1 MYYIISVI
9 DLHMHNYYVP
19 RLPVLALLL
28 IFIFIL
34 KSSGQ
39 QAPDNTLLQ
48 YTSPLNGSA
57 YVTRESSIII
67 RFSKKVLKES
77 VSDSAIIV
85 TGSVKG
91 RCEGKLLLCK
101 DEKTI
106 IFEHHDPFEV
116 SERIIVKVPDGLYT
130 TGREMIPGFDFSF
143 HVTNNKLDAAYG
155 HAANKDTPSYEA
167 SEIPD
172 LYEWP
177 AESYDGRLKSACD
190 DFPAIYSL
198 RSDNPSG
205 GYYFLEKNYA
215 GYCYLMIIDNFGTPI
230 FYRILEDNAHNF
242 TLQPTGYLSYFIES
256 DRSFVILDSLYNPAG
271 TYSMK
276 NGYDADSHDFIL
288 LENGHS
294 LMMAYD
300 HQLVAMDKVIEGG
313 DPEATVVGLVIQELD
328 EERNVI
334 FQWRSWDHFNILD
347 TDESAVNLTSKYVDY
362 VHGNSLDIDS
372 DTSLLLC
379 SKNLNEVT
387 KINRLTGEII
397 WRLGG
402 KHNQFTFIN
411 DDRGFSMQHS
421 AKKLETGNLIIFDNG
436 KLAESGYSRGIEY
449 ELDETYY
456 SVHLLSEFKHD
467 SNVFSPLMGNMQR
480 LSNGNTL
487 IGWGKNLGDYVC
499 TEFNS
504 DGAIKNDIYT
514 DDNVKSYRV
523 YKFDWNP
530 KIIEPEKEILV
541 FDTVKPYSTDTKEI
555 RIFNRTDEN
564 IIINGYSRGNNPFYV
579 TTAFPVVIPQN
590 DSRLLQLKF
599 IPVNGGEYNDIMT
612 IYSNGLSDNDE
623 EQRIGVQF
631 TIKGVSSSDITPVKK
646 VLSPQNKELQVYPN
660 PVSDCLS
667 VLNADNIVYLTVRD
681 THGNV
686 LISKEIRDNRLAEID
701 CSGFCPGIY
710 MLELIG
716 SSGLSYSTKFI
727 KR

>member
-9 DLHMHNYYVP
+9 DQHMHNYYVP
-19 RLPVLALLL
+19 RLKVLALLL
-28 IFIFIL
+28 LFIFIL
-34 KSSGQ
+34 KGSGQ
-39 QAPDNTLLQ
+39 QPYANTLLQ

-85 TGSVKG
+85 AGSVKG
-91 RCEGKLLLCK
+91 RYQGKSLLCR
-101 DEKTI
+101 DEKTL
-106 IFEHHDPFEV
+106 IFEHHDPFKA
-116 SERIIVKVPDGLYT
+116 SEIINVKVPDGLYT
-130 TGREMIPGFDFSF
+130 TGREMIPGFDYSF
-143 HVTNNKLDAAYG
+143 HVTNNNDNCRNAGNGGNPY
-155 HAANKDTPSYEA
+155 SEA
-167 SEIPD
+167 SEITD
-172 LYEWP
+172 LYESP
-177 AESYDGRLKSACD
+177 AESYNGRLKSAYD
-190 DFPAIYSL
+190 NFPAIYSL

-242 TLQPTGYLSYFIES
+242 TLQPSGYLSYFIES
-256 DRSFVILDSLYNPAG
+256 ERSFEILDSLYNLAG

-347 TDESAVNLTSKYVDY
+347 TDESVVNLTSKYVDY

-402 KHNQFTFIN
+402 KNNQFTFIN

-421 AKKLETGNLIIFDNG
+421 AKKLENGNLIIFDNG

-449 ELDETYY
+449 ELDEQHYT
-456 SVHLLSEFKHD
+456 VTLLNEYKHD
-467 SNVFSPLMGNMQR
+467 SSVFSPLMGNMQR
-480 LSNGNTL
+480 LPNGNTL

-504 DGAIKNDIYT
+504 DGAITNDLYT

-541 FDTVKPYSTDTKEI
+541 FDTVKPYGTDTKEI

-590 DSRLLQLKF
+590 DSRVLKIKFVPLQS
-599 IPVNGGEYNDIMT
+599 GEYNDIMT
-612 IYSNGLSDNDE
+612 IYSDGLSDADE
-623 EQRIGVQF
+623 EQRIAVQF
-631 TIKGVSSSDITPVKK
+631 NIKGVASWDATPVKR
-646 VLSPQNKELQVYPN
+646 VLSRQNRELQIYPN
-660 PVSDCLS
+660 PVSERLL
-667 VLNADNIVYLTVRD
+667 VFNAGNMVYLAVRD
-681 THGNV
+681 IHGKV
-686 LISKEIRDNRLAEID
+686 LISKVIRDNGLTEID
-701 CSGFCPGIY
+701 CSGFYPGIY
-710 MLELIG
+710 MLELTDG
-716 SSGLSYSTKFI
+716 SGLKYSTKFI

>member
-1 MYYIISVI
+1 MYYIISVT
-9 DLHMHNYYVP
+9 DQHMHNYYVP

-28 IFIFIL
+28 LFIFIL
-34 KSSGQ
+34 KGSGQ
-39 QAPDNTLLQ
+39 QPYANTLLQ
-48 YTSPLNGSA
+48 YTSPRNGSA

-77 VSDSAIIV
+77 VPDSAIIV
-85 TGSVKG
+85 AGSVKG
-91 RCEGKLLLCK
+91 RYQGKSHLCK
-101 DEKTI
+101 DEKTL
-106 IFEHHDPFEV
+106 IFEHHDPFKV
-116 SERIIVKVPDGLYT
+116 SEIINVTVPDGLYT

-143 HVTNNKLDAAYG
+143 HVTNNNDSCRNAGNIGNTYSE
-155 HAANKDTPSYEA
+155 T

-177 AESYDGRLKSACD
+177 AESYNGRLKSAYD

-215 GYCYLMIIDNFGTPI
+215 GYCYLIIMDNFGTPI

-256 DRSFVILDSLYNPAG
+256 ERSFEILDSLYHVAA

-328 EERNVI
+328 EEQNVI

-347 TDESAVNLTSKYVDY
+347 TDESVVNLTSKYVDY

-421 AKKLETGNLIIFDNG
+421 AKKLENGNLIIFDNG

-449 ELDETYY
+449 ELDEQHYT
-456 SVHLLSEFKHD
+456 VTLLNEYKHD
-467 SNVFSPLMGNMQR
+467 SSVFSPLMGNMQR
-480 LSNGNTL
+480 LPNGNTL

-504 DGAIKNDIYT
+504 YGAITNDIYT

-564 IIINGYSRGNNPFYV
+564 IIINGYSRSNNPFYV
-579 TTAFPVVIPQN
+579 TTAFPVIIPQN
-590 DSRLLQLKF
+590 DSRVLKIKF
-599 IPVNGGEYNDIMT
+599 VPLEIGEFNDIMT
-612 IYSNGLSDNDE
+612 IYSDGLSDNNE
-623 EQRIGVQF
+623 TQRIGVQF
-631 TIKGVSSSDITPVKK
+631 NIKGASSWDATPVKRL
-646 VLSPQNKELQVYPN
+646 LSRQNKELQIYPN
-660 PVSDCLS
+660 PVSDRLS
-667 VLNADNIVYLTVRD
+667 IFNADNIVYLAVRD
-681 THGNV
+681 IHGSV
-686 LISKEIRDNRLAEID
+686 IFSKEIRDNRLTEID
-701 CSGFCPGIY
+701 CSGFYPGIY
-710 MLELIG
+710 MLELTDG
-716 SSGLSYSTKFI
+716 SGLKYSTKFI